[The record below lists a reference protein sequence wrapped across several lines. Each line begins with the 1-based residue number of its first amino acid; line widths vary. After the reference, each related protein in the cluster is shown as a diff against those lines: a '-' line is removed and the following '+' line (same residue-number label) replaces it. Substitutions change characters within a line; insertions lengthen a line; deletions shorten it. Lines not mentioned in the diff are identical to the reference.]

1 VDSLCTSR
9 TPKCCA
15 DNADARMVSAS
26 GGALSSC
33 FITTEGLDASAVPA
47 PLRAWTPV
55 YPVITSSRSCR
66 SRDHEASLFARRVL
80 CGSVVRL
87 CSRIAFPETC
97 RQTV

>member
-55 YPVITSSRSCR
+55 YPSSHHRDRVVAVITK
-66 SRDHEASLFARRVL
+66 HHYLL
-80 CGSVVRL
+80 VV
-87 CSRIAFPETC
+87 SFVV
-97 RQTV
+97 Q